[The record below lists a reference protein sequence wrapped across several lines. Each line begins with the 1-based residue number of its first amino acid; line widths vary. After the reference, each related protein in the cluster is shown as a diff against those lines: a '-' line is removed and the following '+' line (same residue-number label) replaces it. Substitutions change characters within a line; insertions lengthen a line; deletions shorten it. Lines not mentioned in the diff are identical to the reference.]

1 MGVYDEFN
9 KLSDKL
15 DELCGKQLMTY
26 DFDRDVYP
34 LVLTIRPQKSQDA
47 QMELYA
53 QDRETCSADASLK
66 YRFYTNGIEVKING
80 RLLLSDDT
88 MKKFNS
94 LAKKIVAAYLF
105 GHFAEQRELE
115 AKIAHN
121 KRGFEDD
128 GLEDDLEKAEND
140 AIEGFFSNEDDEIE
154 DGAED

>member
-53 QDRETCSADASLK
+53 QDRETCSADASMK

-140 AIEGFFSNEDDEIE
+140 AIEGFFSNEDDETE
-154 DGAED
+154 DGAEE